1 MVGGDLRRVGQ
12 PGNQEG
18 SRLADEFGGG
28 HGLDR
33 GAFEGVTGVVA
44 VRAGVGRGCVMM
56 GLIVVMIVADEGDFQ
71 PGFLQRA
78 VQRRR
83 QPEG

>member
-1 MVGGDLRRVGQ
+1 
-12 PGNQEG
+12 
-18 SRLADEFGGG
+18 
-28 HGLDR
+28 
-33 GAFEGVTGVVA
+33 
-44 VRAGVGRGCVMM
+44 MM